1 MKKIYWC
8 LQQLKNIGGT
18 EMVTLQI
25 ISLLKDYYE
34 IHLISFAPINK
45 EEINYKIPEGVIIED
60 INFPPEISQFDINFN
75 KKIKEKHFLKAF
87 KLLFKTLNYYVFKRN
102 KYRKIISKMMN
113 KDDILVMASADIMVF
128 APKDRYLVQHFH
140 FNSMLYYSLIQKVF
154 RLLSRKPDFYI
165 FLTEATRDNINKNH
179 NFRNEVIYNPCRFS
193 KKENFEYNNNTLIS
207 VCRFEDQKDPMMLL
221 KIAKEL
227 SDRNFSYTF
236 NIFGSGSMKDKMLKY
251 KEKYHL
257 NNVNIIS
264 GVTDLVPYYSK
275 SDLYIITS
283 KFEGYPL
290 TVIESTTLS
299 IPVIWMEMS
308 DPTSTIMINNE
319 NGFIIPKRDPK
330 LFADKIIETLSN
342 KEELQKLKERT
353 IKTSDRF
360 NIDLIKAK
368 WISTFDNLFKE
379 IEDKK

>member
-1 MKKIYWC
+1 
-8 LQQLKNIGGT
+8 
-18 EMVTLQI
+18 MVTLQI

-179 NFRNEVIYNPCRFS
+179 NFRNEVIYNPCRFC

-227 SDRNFSYTF
+227 SNRKFSYTF

-251 KEKYHL
+251 KEKYNL

-342 KEELQKLKERT
+342 KDELKKLKERT
-353 IKTSDRF
+353 VKTSDRF

-368 WISTFDNLFKE
+368 WISAFDNLFKE
-379 IEDKK
+379 IEDKKIKF